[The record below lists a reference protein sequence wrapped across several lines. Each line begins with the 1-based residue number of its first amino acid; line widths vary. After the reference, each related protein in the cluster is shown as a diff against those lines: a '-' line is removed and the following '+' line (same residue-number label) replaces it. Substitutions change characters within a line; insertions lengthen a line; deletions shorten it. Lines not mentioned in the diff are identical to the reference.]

1 MPTLSHFLASLRSGR
16 IGIPLV
22 ILSVLAMI
30 ILPLP
35 PLLLDA
41 LFTFN
46 IGLAIL
52 VLMVSVSSQ
61 RPLDFSLLPTVILV
75 TTLLRLSLNVAST
88 RVVLLDGHTGSGA
101 AGKVIEAF
109 GEVVIGGNFIV
120 GLVVFVILMIINFM
134 VITKGGE
141 RISEVTARFTLD
153 ALPGKQMAI
162 DADLNAGLL
171 NQEQARERRRE
182 VAKEADFYGAMDGA
196 SKFVRGDA
204 IAGILVL
211 LINLFGGTAIGMLVH
226 GMSGGD
232 AFRQYALLTI
242 GDGLVAQIPA
252 LLLSTAAAIIVT
264 RVNESADITALVQ
277 RQLLASPSLLA
288 TVAGILV
295 VLALVPG
302 MPHLAFLAFA
312 ALVGFVAWRV
322 ARSAPPKEAHT
333 LERTEALALALAM
346 DSPHNAPLGWED
358 LPGVERLGLSLGYK
372 LVGLVNEAGGAP
384 LPQRVRG
391 VRQSLSEHLGFL
403 LPEVRIRDNLR
414 LKASQYSIQI
424 NGQTIESAEIHA
436 DRLMAIP
443 SPELYGEIDGIL
455 ATDPAYRMQVVWI
468 EPTEKARALNLGYQV
483 IDCASVIA
491 THLNKVIRQNL
502 PDLLRLDDV
511 ELLLQ
516 RLALEA
522 PKLAETLRAQLGLG
536 PIHRACRHLL
546 QDEVPLRDVVTLA
559 TALLEGSEST
569 KDPLLLAADA
579 RYALRRTIVA
589 QIAGER
595 GELGVFLL
603 DPALENTLLGAL
615 SLAQQ
620 AGPVSLDAI
629 PVEPALLNQLQGA
642 MPAVKERLR
651 REGHPPILT
660 VMPQLRPLVA
670 RYARVFSPGLHVLSQ
685 NEIPERVGL
694 KVVGTLG

>member
-333 LERTEALALALAM
+333 LERTEALALAM

-511 ELLLQ
+511 DLLLQ

-660 VMPQLRPLVA
+660 VMPQLRPLLA

>member
-333 LERTEALALALAM
+333 LERTEALALAM

-511 ELLLQ
+511 DLLLQ

-522 PKLAETLRAQLGLG
+522 PKLAEALRAQLGLG

-660 VMPQLRPLVA
+660 VMPQLRPLLA

>member
-333 LERTEALALALAM
+333 LERTEALALAM

-660 VMPQLRPLVA
+660 VMPQLRPLLA

>member
-333 LERTEALALALAM
+333 LERTEALALAM

-536 PIHRACRHLL
+536 SIHRACRHLL

-660 VMPQLRPLVA
+660 VMPQLRPLLA

>member
-322 ARSAPPKEAHT
+322 ARNAPPKEAHT
-333 LERTEALALALAM
+333 LERTEALAQAM

-522 PKLAETLRAQLGLG
+522 PKLAEALRAQLGLG

-660 VMPQLRPLVA
+660 VMPQLRPLLA

>member
-333 LERTEALALALAM
+333 LERTEALALAM

-511 ELLLQ
+511 DLLLQ

-522 PKLAETLRAQLGLG
+522 PKLAEALRAQLGLG

-620 AGPVSLDAI
+620 TGPVSLDAI

-660 VMPQLRPLVA
+660 VMPQLRPLLA

>member
-171 NQEQARERRRE
+171 NQEQARDRRRE

-333 LERTEALALALAM
+333 LERTEALAQAM

-414 LKASQYSIQI
+414 LKASQYSVQI

-522 PKLAETLRAQLGLG
+522 PKLAEALRAQLGLG

-660 VMPQLRPLVA
+660 VMPQLRPLLA